1 VIVRRPRR
9 ALPGACLVAVV
20 VALAAA
26 APASAVV
33 TETPGG
39 KWLSYMPLNGQG
51 PANNSPFDASGNL
64 DYNGGPVMPS
74 MQQFAIFWAP
84 TGFSFPPGYEAAI
97 GTYMQNLAVD
107 SGRATNTTSV
117 GAQYTD
123 STGGRANYSV
133 NVGGSFDDTTA
144 YPVAPASSICTPY
157 TGLVGPAFTTCLT
170 DQALRNEVNAFV
182 TAHSLPRGLSNIYF
196 LFLPDGVGSCFGTG
210 PPSSTNSC
218 FDLDFC
224 AYHTHTVASGTQ
236 TIYANESFTPRDPT
250 HCGNGNYPNG
260 HANGNVDDQLSSLSH
275 EANESREDPLT
286 GTNPGWVNT
295 TTGDE
300 GADQCRGTA
309 DDYGPLLGGTPG
321 VDGFNQLINGTPY
334 ILQQDWS
341 NAHVGCEQRYA
352 LSGSTSGPTSGVIG
366 QSLAF
371 NASGS
376 DTDGGTVTSVTVNF
390 GDGSSASGP
399 SASHAYAAPGNY
411 QVTVTVTNSIGLTA
425 TTPGPTVSITL
436 PPNRFTFGRVKL
448 NKRNGTAKLPVT
460 VAAPGNLILSG
471 KGIVPIHK
479 AKVSHKAVSAGT
491 TKLRVKAKGKATRTL
506 KKKGKVRVTAKV
518 TFTPTGGTARTQSK
532 RIKLV
537 RKHG

>member
-1 VIVRRPRR
+1 VAGILI
-9 ALPGACLVAVV
+9 AIGAVF
-20 VALAAA
+20 A

-51 PANNSPFDASGNL
+51 PANNSPFAANGNL

-74 MQQFAIFWAP
+74 MQQYAIFWGP
-84 TGFSFPPGYEAAI
+84 PGSFPPGYETAI
-97 GTYMQNLAVD
+97 GTYMQNLAAD

-123 STGGRANYSV
+123 STDGRANYSV
-133 NVGGSFDDTTA
+133 SVGGSFDDTTA
-144 YPVAPASSICTPY
+144 YPASGCTPY
-157 TGLVGPAFTTCLT
+157 TGLVGLPFTNCLT
-170 DQALRNEVNAFV
+170 DQQIRNEVNAFV
-182 TAHSLPRGLSNIYF
+182 TAHSLPRGLTNIYF
-196 LFLPDGVGSCFGTG
+196 VFLPDGVGSCFGPG
-210 PPSSTNSC
+210 APSATNSC
-218 FDLDFC
+218 FDLDYC

-236 TIYANESFTPRDPT
+236 TIYANESFTPRDPS

-309 DDYGPLLGGTPG
+309 DDYGPLLGGIPG
-321 VDGFNQLINGTPY
+321 VDGFNQVINGAHY

-341 NAHVGCEQRYA
+341 NAKIGCEQHYA
-352 LSGSTSGPTSGVIG
+352 LTASPTGPSSGLPG
-366 QSLAF
+366 QSLNFAA
-371 NASGS
+371 NAV
-376 DTDGGTVTSVTVNF
+376 DADGGTVTGVTWDF
-390 GDGSSASGP
+390 GDGTSGGGD
-399 SASHAYAAPGNY
+399 SASHAYSAPGAYNAS
-411 QVTVTVTNSIGLTA
+411 VSVTNSIGLT
-425 TTPGPTVSITL
+425 TTVPGPTVTIAL
-436 PPNRFTFGRVKL
+436 PPNTFTFGRVTL
-448 NKRNGTAKLPVT
+448 NKRNGTAKLPVA
-460 VAAPGNLILSG
+460 VLDAGNLTLAG

-479 AKVSHKAVSAGT
+479 AKSSHKAVTAGT
-491 TKLRVKAKGKATRTL
+491 TKLKVKAKGKAARTL

-518 TFTPTGGTARTQSK
+518 TFTPTGGTARTQTK

-537 RKHG
+537 RKR